1 MTLNVSSQI
10 YLVCLFIASVSSTP
24 VLEDVKEVT
33 TTVSTT
39 VEASLE
45 SRIKN
50 VTLKLDSL
58 NKQVIESLAEQVV
71 RDATEIPVNVNN
83 NDSIDKSSATV
94 ELTYRESGEESTESP
109 LISQQ
114 SSPSP
119 SESSS
124 PSPSASSSSTS
135 SSPSPSVSG
144 TFTSESQEQEKKFSS
159 VLREIRDLEETIQV
173 AIRNFTSTRQFA
185 YGAMLRPMLSNI
197 QQLRTNLTM
206 LRNRMIG
213 FVALTEIRTQVNH
226 LTDEIGDAIVS
237 VTEKPVLMNH
247 IAEADGDAAST
258 DDVVKPLQD
267 SLAWISE

>member
-1 MTLNVSSQI
+1 MTLNVLSKV
-10 YLVCLFIASVSSTP
+10 YLVCLFITFVSSAP
-24 VLEDVKEVT
+24 VLEDATEVT
-33 TTVSTT
+33 TTPPSATI
-39 VEASLE
+39 EASLE

-83 NDSIDKSSATV
+83 NDPTDKNSGSV
-94 ELTYRESGEESTESP
+94 ELTYRESGEESTEP
-109 LISQQ
+109 PVIKQPQ
-114 SSPSP
+114 
-119 SESSS
+119 E
-124 PSPSASSSSTS
+124 SSTS
-135 SSPSPSVSG
+135 TSTLTSTSTSTSPPVPVTAAG
-144 TFTSESQEQEKKFSS
+144 SEAQEQEKKFSS
-159 VLREIRDLEETIQV
+159 VLREIKDLEDTIQV

-247 IAEADGDAAST
+247 ITDAEDALST
-258 DDVVKPLQD
+258 EDVVKPLQD
-267 SLAWISE
+267 SLAWASE